1 MHNLTYLLN
10 AQLTEKEEKMK
21 LEEGIRSVKAG
32 VEAKIVEEQGVI
44 EATEKQHSA
53 LVESEVLQSHRRRDL
68 EAEVDARLKINIE
81 QEEGARVKTK
91 ALLEGKSYVEIKV
104 AEVDENK
111 NLLEA
116 LVIKSVTQED
126 AGRRKVLDVEEK
138 KKVAKEELSQVQGSV
153 DQLREA
159 ATLRQLEIGALQHQT
174 SDLEAVKT
182 HQEQRKK
189 HLQGD
194 VEQLNK
200 LSEHVEVA
208 LERKDAAE
216 KQLGILKEIQQEK
229 FGEEERRVVLQ
240 GQVQVAGEQVKQMK
254 EELKV
259 LESQVVFEEVNLQRL
274 ATESDIAEERKS
286 DYCTRNEKLNKM
298 VKENMEE
305 NDVLETRMK
314 IMEEK
319 VGIMKAEK
327 KDLVELVDTLNR
339 EVLEALAKNENF
351 EQQLA
356 SGEAEEAGE
365 MEMIA
370 SVKCEKGNLA
380 EVVKKLEEE
389 TERLKSA
396 IHPKEEE
403 LITKKERSN
412 ALATRLNQIGEE
424 RRVCGEN
431 LGANSGRLN
440 MVELLIQ
447 QMNSKAE
454 ELKICEAEVG
464 RQLAEASSLLE
475 QGERKQ
481 ELRCEHSENMKKVK
495 KLQKATKQA
504 KSEATVVTKRKE
516 KLERQLNKTRLET
529 SKMKEEIDQAGV
541 DIKTAREGIDEL
553 SAAAAADQKALLS
566 RKEEIERL
574 KTEVEE
580 RTNQS
585 QELRSRAKVQ
595 KDEMKKSEVLLRKE
609 SGKVEEQKMMLEE
622 KQRKGNAAVAQTEAE
637 CHDLEQ
643 TLFAANK
650 HFEQSQ
656 DLKNQLMEKIVKVK
670 EELGEVEKAIS
681 TASRQTP
688 QQVGLFFA
696 STGCFFFFF

>member
-1 MHNLTYLLN
+1 
-10 AQLTEKEEKMK
+10 
-21 LEEGIRSVKAG
+21 
-32 VEAKIVEEQGVI
+32 
-44 EATEKQHSA
+44 
-53 LVESEVLQSHRRRDL
+53 
-68 EAEVDARLKINIE
+68 
-81 QEEGARVKTK
+81 
-91 ALLEGKSYVEIKV
+91 
-104 AEVDENK
+104 
-111 NLLEA
+111 
-116 LVIKSVTQED
+116 
-126 AGRRKVLDVEEK
+126 
-138 KKVAKEELSQVQGSV
+138 
-153 DQLREA
+153 
-159 ATLRQLEIGALQHQT
+159 
-174 SDLEAVKT
+174 
-182 HQEQRKK
+182 
-189 HLQGD
+189 
-194 VEQLNK
+194 
-200 LSEHVEVA
+200 
-208 LERKDAAE
+208 
-216 KQLGILKEIQQEK
+216 
-229 FGEEERRVVLQ
+229 
-240 GQVQVAGEQVKQMK
+240 
-254 EELKV
+254 
-259 LESQVVFEEVNLQRL
+259 
-274 ATESDIAEERKS
+274 
-286 DYCTRNEKLNKM
+286 
-298 VKENMEE
+298 
-305 NDVLETRMK
+305 
-314 IMEEK
+314 
-319 VGIMKAEK
+319 
-327 KDLVELVDTLNR
+327 
-339 EVLEALAKNENF
+339 
-351 EQQLA
+351 
-356 SGEAEEAGE
+356 
-365 MEMIA
+365 MIA
-370 SVKCEKGNLA
+370 SAKCEKKNLI
-380 EVVKKLEEE
+380 EDVIKLEEE

-396 IHPKEEE
+396 IHPKEEV

-412 ALATRLNQIGEE
+412 SLATRLNQIGEE
-424 RRVCGEN
+424 RRVCEEN

-622 KQRKGNAAVAQTEAE
+622 KQRKGNAAVTLTEAE

-681 TASRQTP
+681 IASRQTP
-688 QQVGLFFA
+688 QQLRRSGSDQNKLATPLPSVKKKEGTQFRTPANIFARRTPEQLRMANSPSVGMA
-696 STGCFFFFF
+696 SRGRRSLLQLPVSPMLQNKGRLPLKASPATAPKSTFDVLSPSDSD

>member
-116 LVIKSVTQED
+116 LVIKSATQED

-138 KKVAKEELSQVQGSV
+138 KKVSKEELSQVQGSV

-159 ATLRQLEIGALQHQT
+159 ATLRKLEIGALQHQT

-200 LSEHVEVA
+200 LSEHVKVA

-274 ATESDIAEERKS
+274 ATESDIAEESKS

-298 VKENMEE
+298 VMENMEE
-305 NDVLETRMK
+305 NDVVETRMK

-327 KDLVELVDTLNR
+327 KDLGELVDTINR

-370 SVKCEKGNLA
+370 SAKCEKENLV
-380 EVVKKLEEE
+380 EDVTKLDEE

-412 ALATRLNQIGEE
+412 SLATRLNQIGEE
-424 RRVCGEN
+424 RRVCEEN

-516 KLERQLNKTRLET
+516 KLERQLNKSRLET

-585 QELRSRAKVQ
+585 QELRKRAKVQ

-688 QQVGLFFA
+688 QQVGLFNA
-696 STGCFFFFF
+696 STGCFF